1 MDLIFFLEISS
12 CIERAQRKSAFFG
25 ANPSYPQNGELHL
38 NCWGGGGGRTEKDRR
53 RKWIMLYDE
62 MNTTPLFSRIK
73 SALTTN
79 RDSMIM
85 TLQFQQIKSCLR
97 FKALMM
103 MMIMMKLM
111 RMRSMIEGS
120 LCANG

>member
-1 MDLIFFLEISS
+1 MDLIFFSRFPAASNGHDESPHLSVQIRAIHRTGS
-12 CIERAQRKSAFFG
+12 CI
-25 ANPSYPQNGELHL
+25 
-38 NCWGGGGGRTEKDRR
+38 WTVGGGKGGRTEKDRR
-53 RKWIMLYDE
+53 RKGIMLYDE
-62 MNTTPLFSRIK
+62 MNITPLFSRIR

-111 RMRSMIEGS
+111 GMRSMIEGR
-120 LCANG
+120 LCSNR

>member
-1 MDLIFFLEISS
+1 MQYQTKA
-12 CIERAQRKSAFFG
+12 RFFG
-25 ANPSYPQNGELHL
+25 ATPAHTKGGGAAGGGGG
-38 NCWGGGGGRTEKDRR
+38 GGGGGRTEKDRR